1 MENEGMGIYVWENE
15 GMGIYVW
22 RMRVWEYMYGE

>member
-15 GMGIYVW
+15 CMGIYVW